1 MNYTDWS
8 SKLEQVLK
16 RTDKDTLYD
25 YLCDYAKSHEELAMA
40 LIGEFWQTEKD
51 DYKSMVQKCL
61 MHPTKLGAKSHEA
74 YDWTAVA
81 CDLAKMMNLAA
92 MTRTSLSYG
101 RCWLHSGS
109 HDAAQN
115 IAFMYSLYESCKMN
129 DIDFGEYVEDIL
141 TRMMNGDED
150 YRSMIPCYYTPG
162 KKQEKKVA

>member
-81 CDLAKMMNLAA
+81 CDLAKMTL
-92 MTRTSLSYG
+92 RHGCSLLDIVMLSMM
-101 RCWLHSGS
+101 RQSIL
-109 HDAAQN
+109 
-115 IAFMYSLYESCKMN
+115 SC
-129 DIDFGEYVEDIL
+129 V
-141 TRMMNGDED
+141 
-150 YRSMIPCYYTPG
+150 SS
-162 KKQEKKVA
+162 